1 MSEHIWDCIEP
12 NYYIFPQLHFEIGV
26 INMVLDNFY
35 GFIEDRVEVLS
46 PEAKVARNSVTIA
59 ESSTKVCKNQ
69 LEEWLGDTFYTLNEL
84 RIQKSNMASAL
95 KLRHSHRRS
104 ELICWQNEI

>member
-1 MSEHIWDCIEP
+1 MGFIEP
-12 NYYIFPQLHFEIGV
+12 KHYIFPQLHFEIGV
-26 INMVLDNFY
+26 VNMVLDNFY

-46 PEAKVARNSVTIA
+46 PEEKVARSSVTIA